1 MSEVIY
7 LSDVRLSFP
16 NLTEPQKQRNE
27 ATGEFRISY
36 NCELIMPRDHAGF
49 VKFMQVFAALAAE
62 KGKDNA
68 AALMNMIQSD
78 RKTRCFGA
86 GEEKIKKST
95 FQPYD
100 GYPGN
105 VFLTA
110 GSKNPPQVIQA
121 DGKPVDP
128 ANTMAYQALTRKM
141 YGGCRVNAAVK
152 PWWQMPNTDKK
163 YGHGIRCDLIAIQF
177 LRDDKPFGEGAVD
190 ASGMFGAT
198 AAPTAPAM
206 FGAAPPAM
214 PAPPMFGAA
223 PAALPPF
230 AAPAKMPWQ

>member
-1 MSEVIY
+1 MQA
-7 LSDVRLSFP
+7 F
-16 NLTEPQKQRNE
+16 
-27 ATGEFRISY
+27 ATK
-36 NCELIMPRDHAGF
+36 AT
-49 VKFMQVFAALAAE
+49 E
-62 KGKDNA
+62 KGKENA
-68 AALMNMIQSD
+68 QALMQMVQSD

-110 GSKNPPQVIQA
+110 GSRNPPQVIQA
-121 DGKPVDP
+121 DGKAVDP
-128 ANTMAYQALTRKM
+128 ANTMAYQALARKL

-152 PWWQMPNTDKK
+152 PWWQNANPEKK

-177 LRDDKPFGEGAVD
+177 LRDDKPFGEGVVD

-198 AAPTAPAM
+198 AAAAPAAPAM
-206 FGAAPPAM
+206 FGAPAAM

-223 PAALPPF
+223 PPAF

>member
-16 NLTEPQKQRNE
+16 NLIEPQKQRNE
-27 ATGEFRISY
+27 LTGAERISY
-36 NCELIMPRDHAGF
+36 NCELLMPSSHPGF
-49 VKFMQVFAALAAE
+49 AKFMQVFASMAAE
-62 KGKDNA
+62 KGKENA
-68 AALMNMIQSD
+68 QALMQMVQSD

-105 VFLTA
+105 VFLTV

-128 ANTMAYQALTRKM
+128 ANTMAYQALTRKL

-152 PWWQMPNTDKK
+152 PWWQMPNPAKQ

-177 LRDDKPFGEGAVD
+177 LRDDKPFGEGVVD

-198 AAPTAPAM
+198 AAAAPAAPAM
-206 FGAAPPAM
+206 FGAPAAM

-223 PAALPPF
+223 PPAF